1 MKEKLTKL
9 GVDPMVM
16 TPSEFDEFV
25 KAEIA
30 ANRLVVKTANISLAG
45 LR

>member
-1 MKEKLTKL
+1 MA
-9 GVDPMVM
+9 M

-25 KAEIA
+25 RAEISS
-30 ANRLVVKTANISLAG
+30 NEVVIKY

>member
-1 MKEKLTKL
+1 MKEKLAKL

-25 KAEIA
+25 RAEISS
-30 ANRLVVKTANISLAG
+30 NGVVVKTAKISVNG
-45 LR
+45 NR